1 MKKFAGIL
9 LMLLLCGAAHG
20 FYLDDRETACK
31 EMEAFPV
38 SYTHLRAHET

>member
-9 LMLLLCGAAHG
+9 LLHG

-31 EMEAFPV
+31 EMETF
-38 SYTHLRAHET
+38 LNEIDQ

>member
-9 LMLLLCGAAHG
+9 LLLLLCGAGHG

-31 EMEAFPV
+31 EMETF
-38 SYTHLRAHET
+38 LNETDR

>member
-9 LMLLLCGAAHG
+9 LMLLLLCGAAHG

-31 EMEAFPV
+31 KMETLLNAIDQ
-38 SYTHLRAHET
+38 

>member
-31 EMEAFPV
+31 EMETF
-38 SYTHLRAHET
+38 LNEIDQ

>member
-9 LMLLLCGAAHG
+9 LMLLLLCGAGHG

-31 EMEAFPV
+31 EMEAF
-38 SYTHLRAHET
+38 LNEIDR